1 MSSQLDYCKVAR
13 NFVPEVVIT
22 INSGRGD
29 KREMREIIEIIV
41 GFRVLLLR
49 DTFFLPAINIIVKM

>member
-1 MSSQLDYCKVAR
+1 MSGQLDYRKVAR
-13 NFVPEVVIT
+13 NFVPECIT
-22 INSGRGD
+22 ITSGRGD